1 MAASIL
7 LVDDNENFLS
17 FLETVFSKRGYDVKT
32 ASNGAEA
39 LRLIDQRSFALAIL
53 DIRMGPVD
61 GLSLLT
67 EIKRREPFLK
77 SIIITGYPTPE
88 SRSRAFQNGASAYLT
103 KPVDL
108 EDLVDITRSLMAN

>member
-17 FLETVFSKRGYDVKT
+17 FLERVFSKRGYHVKT
-32 ASNGAEA
+32 ASNGEEA
-39 LRLIDQRSFALAIL
+39 LKLIDEGSFAVAIL

-61 GLSLLT
+61 GISLLM

-88 SRSRAFQNGASAYLT
+88 TRFRAFQNGASAYLT

-108 EDLVDITRSLMAN
+108 EELVDTTRSLMAN